1 MLRRYVL
8 TKTKSVVLVL
18 LLIALGCSRQVEGP
32 DAAGAR
38 AAMRG
43 FIEERVA
50 SQGGVYA
57 IRGVNAEF
65 DYLHEGVDE
74 RDGLFVSCA
83 DFKVDGDV
91 YDIDYYVKEEGGVYT
106 VVREVLHKKN
116 KETLNTV
123 LWHSGG

>member
-1 MLRRYVL
+1 MI
-8 TKTKSVVLVL
+8 KTKSIVLVVFL
-18 LLIALGCSRQVEGP
+18 FVLGCSQQAKAP

-38 AAMRG
+38 AAMLG

-57 IRGVNAEF
+57 IKGVSAEF

-83 DFKVDGDV
+83 DFKAGGDV

-106 VVREVLHKKN
+106 VVREVLHKRN
-116 KETLNTV
+116 KEEVNTV
-123 LWHSGG
+123 LWRLGG